1 MSSAKDSAVMN
12 QYIDFIS
19 NNSMLFL
26 LLAIIVGMII
36 WTEFR
41 RFTRGFQEI
50 SPLQAVN
57 LINHEEA
64 LLLDVRE
71 DAELSQGRIARAK
84 HIPLSVLKQRVGE
97 LTKYREK
104 PIITFC
110 RSGNRS
116 VEAGTLLKKNEF
128 EKVFHM
134 KGGMLEWENANLPKA

>member
-1 MSSAKDSAVMN
+1 MD
-12 QYIDFIS
+12 QYIDFVGK
-19 NNSMLFL
+19 NLMLFL
-26 LLAIIVGMII
+26 LLATIVGMII

-41 RFTRGFQEI
+41 RLTRGFQEI
-50 SPLQAVN
+50 SPIEAVK

-84 HIPLSVLKQRVGE
+84 HIPLSVLKQRVEE
-97 LTKYREK
+97 LNKYRGK
-104 PIITFC
+104 PVITFC

-116 VEAGTLLKKNEF
+116 IEASTLLKKNKF

-134 KGGMLEWENANLPKA
+134 KGGLIEWENANLPKS

>member
-1 MSSAKDSAVMN
+1 MD
-12 QYIDFIS
+12 QYIDFVGK
-19 NNSMLFL
+19 NLMLFL
-26 LLAIIVGMII
+26 LLATLVGMII

-50 SPLQAVN
+50 SPIEAVT

-84 HIPLSVLKQRVGE
+84 HIPLSVLKQRVEE
-97 LTKYREK
+97 LNKYRGK
-104 PIITFC
+104 PVITFC

-116 VEAGTLLKKNEF
+116 IEASTLLKKNEF

-134 KGGMLEWENANLPKA
+134 KGGLIEWENANLPKS

>member
-1 MSSAKDSAVMN
+1 MD
-12 QYIDFIS
+12 QYIDFVGK
-19 NNSMLFL
+19 NLMLFL
-26 LLAIIVGMII
+26 LLATIVGMII

-41 RFTRGFQEI
+41 RLTRGFQEI
-50 SPLQAVN
+50 SPIEAVK

-84 HIPLSVLKQRVGE
+84 HIPLSVLKQRVEE
-97 LTKYREK
+97 LNKYRGK
-104 PIITFC
+104 PVITFC

-116 VEAGTLLKKNEF
+116 IEASTLLKKNEF

-134 KGGMLEWENANLPKA
+134 KGGLIEWENANLPKS

>member
-1 MSSAKDSAVMN
+1 MD
-12 QYIDFIS
+12 QYIDFVGK
-19 NNSMLFL
+19 NLMLFL
-26 LLAIIVGMII
+26 LLGTIVGMII

-41 RFTRGFQEI
+41 RLTRGFQEI
-50 SPLQAVN
+50 SPIEAVK

-84 HIPLSVLKQRVGE
+84 HIPLSVLKQRVEE
-97 LTKYREK
+97 LNKYRGK
-104 PIITFC
+104 PVIAFC

-116 VEAGTLLKKNEF
+116 IEASTLLKKNEF

-134 KGGMLEWENANLPKA
+134 KGGLIEWENANLPKS